1 MNSYKVFKH
10 PEKGFEAVKSGFA
23 WLAPFNPIW
32 PLFRSLWMLF
42 ITYIFFILVLASID
56 AQIYGPVDVIDIKN
70 ANNLQLFLFI
80 IQFVIFASPGFKGN
94 EWTANNLQK
103 KGYVFDCSIDA
114 KNKTEALTIANK
126 SIISKKIT

>member
-1 MNSYKVFKH
+1 MSSYKVFKH

-32 PLFRSLWMLF
+32 PLFRGLWMLF

-56 AQIYGPVDVIDIKN
+56 AQIYGLVDVIDIKN
-70 ANNLQLFLFI
+70 ANNLQWILFI
-80 IQFVIFASPGFKGN
+80 IQIVIFSSPGFKGN

-103 KGYVFDCSIDA
+103 KGYIFDCSIEA
-114 KNKTEALTIANK
+114 KNKDHALFLATNSAIQEGD
-126 SIISKKIT
+126 